1 MPRVKRGKVA
11 TQKRERLLRRVKGFK
26 WGRKSKER
34 LAKEALLHAGKHA
47 FRERKKKKRE
57 FRKLWQIKINAAA
70 REHDL
75 TYSQFMHKLRTANIA
90 LDRKVLADLAENKPA
105 VFSKIVEEVGYAR
118 ESNRGANR

>member
-1 MPRVKRGKVA
+1 MPRVKRGKIA

-70 REHDL
+70 RERGL
-75 TYSQFMHKLRTANIA
+75 TYSRFMHKLRTVNIA
-90 LDRKVLADLAENKPA
+90 LDRKILADLAENKPA
-105 VFSKIVEEVGYAR
+105 VFEKIAEEVR
-118 ESNRGANR
+118 

>member
-1 MPRVKRGKVA
+1 MPRIKRGKVA

-70 REHDL
+70 REHGL
-75 TYSQFMHKLRTANIA
+75 TYSRFMYKLRTANIA
-90 LDRKVLADLAENKPA
+90 LDRKSLADLAENKPA
-105 VFSKIVEEVGYAR
+105 VFEKIVKEVL
-118 ESNRGANR
+118 

>member
-1 MPRVKRGKVA
+1 MPRVKRGKIA

-70 REHDL
+70 REHGL
-75 TYSQFMHKLRTANIA
+75 TYSRLMHKLRTASIA
-90 LDRKVLADLAENKPA
+90 LDRKILADLAENKPA
-105 VFSKIVEEVGYAR
+105 VFKKIVEGVR
-118 ESNRGANR
+118 

>member
-47 FRERKKKKRE
+47 FRERKRRKRE
-57 FRKLWQIKINAAA
+57 FRKLWQIKINAASRA
-70 REHDL
+70 HGL
-75 TYSQFMHKLRTANIA
+75 TYSKFMHKLRLANIR
-90 LDRKVLADLAENKPA
+90 LDRKTLANLAENEPD
-105 VFSKIVEEVGYAR
+105 VFEKIVEEVVR
-118 ESNRGANR
+118 SV